1 MAETTFIIKR
11 EEKQIVMERV
21 FDASRELVWKAFTDP
36 DSLTQWWGPKKY
48 TTRIDKIDVKP
59 GGGWRF
65 IQANSEGGEYAFNGE
80 FREVEPPEK
89 LSFTFEFE
97 GVPGHI
103 VLQTLILDEQ
113 QGKTKVT
120 SIAAYDSLEDLD
132 GMVNSGMESGARESW
147 DRLAE
152 LIEKV

>member
-1 MAETTFIIKR
+1 MAETTFTIKR

-36 DSLTQWWGPKKY
+36 DSLVQWWGPGKY

-59 GGGWRF
+59 GGAWRF
-65 IQANSEGGEYAFNGE
+65 IQETSEGIEYAFNGE
-80 FREVEPPEK
+80 FRDVEPPEK

-103 VLQTLILDEQ
+103 VMQTLTLTEQ
-113 QGKTKVT
+113 QGKTRVT
-120 SIAAYDSLEDLD
+120 SVAAYDSLEDLD

-152 LIEKV
+152 LIEKA